1 MERTGIGLDMLLA
14 LGTHPHASVGREAGL
29 LGGIELV
36 DGDEDALGGAC
47 EQVVEV
53 NACANMLLGDLV
65 GQANVGRDEATAG
78 LVADVVTALRR
89 GGEGDKLH
97 LLGLVE
103 DDGGGGDG
111 GKQVRH
117 VGFSR
122 VVDLHPIYIA
132 SRVPTLAFWES
143 FLFS

>member
-1 MERTGIGLDMLLA
+1 MKCLVGIYGADEGAIYLDQDDVSDTNAPERPKWAAKIGMLFQQNALFDSLKVWENICFRQIE
-14 LGTHPHASVGREAGL
+14 LGTLSRKDAREHAV
-29 LGGIELV
+29 
-36 DGDEDALGGAC
+36 
-47 EQVVEV
+47 
-53 NACANMLLGDLV
+53 
-65 GQANVGRDEATAG
+65 
-78 LVADVVTALRR
+78 
-89 GGEGDKLH
+89 H

-111 GKQVRH
+111 SKQVRH

>member
-1 MERTGIGLDMLLA
+1 MGGVDS
-14 LGTHPHASVGREAGL
+14 GPVGSGP
-29 LGGIELV
+29 GV
-36 DGDEDALGGAC
+36 DPGSAPSGY
-47 EQVVEV
+47 
-53 NACANMLLGDLV
+53 
-65 GQANVGRDEATAG
+65 
-78 LVADVVTALRR
+78 
-89 GGEGDKLH
+89 
-97 LLGLVE
+97 
-103 DDGGGGDG
+103 GGGDG